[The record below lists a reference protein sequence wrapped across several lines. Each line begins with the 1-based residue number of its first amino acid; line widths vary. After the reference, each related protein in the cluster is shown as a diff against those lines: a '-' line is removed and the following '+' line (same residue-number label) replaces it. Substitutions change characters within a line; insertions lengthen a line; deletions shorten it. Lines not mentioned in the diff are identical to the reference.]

1 MADSAAMTDSAVM
14 FGRFRLDLGERKLTR
29 DGTLVRVNSR
39 ALEILCVLA
48 AARGEIVT
56 KDELMARVWPG
67 LVVEENALH
76 VHVSGLRK
84 ALDEEKSGQSFIATA
99 QGRGYRLA
107 ATPAPAPESG
117 STAGDRQTLRA
128 AGTSIAVMAFLN
140 MSGDP
145 EQEYFADGIVED
157 IITGLAR
164 IRWLRVIARNSSF
177 IYRGKAVDL
186 KLVGREL
193 GVSYVLEGSVRKVGK
208 RVRITVQLIE
218 TQTGTHLWAERYDRL
233 LDDIFALQDE
243 IAISAVG
250 AIEPS
255 LRRAEIE
262 RVKRRRPENL
272 DAYDL
277 VLRAMPS
284 VYKFMP
290 QGADTAI
297 PILQKALELDPG
309 YADAHSALAWCFQIR
324 FDRGGRHEEDRAASI
339 YHARA
344 AVTTGGDNATA
355 LAIAGVVVLFE
366 DHDIATAFD
375 LFDRALALSN
385 SNVFALCLSAS
396 ALAWRGMPELA
407 IERARQALRI
417 SPFDTLNYV
426 SYLALSIANFQTG
439 RFDEA
444 RDAARRAVES
454 NPDFSVPHA
463 LLAAALARLGQA
475 EEARAEASQVLAL
488 EPLFSIGRYSAM
500 VGLVPAVFRPFAD
513 VWREIGLPDD

>member
-1 MADSAAMTDSAVM
+1 MTDSAVM
-14 FGRFRLDLGERKLTR
+14 FGPFRLDLGERKLTR
-29 DGTLVRVNSR
+29 DGTPVRVNSR

-56 KDELMARVWPG
+56 KNELMARVWPG

-99 QGRGYRLA
+99 QGRGYRLVGM
-107 ATPAPAPESG
+107 PYSAPERG
-117 STAGDRQTLRA
+117 SMADDQQTLRA
-128 AGTSIAVMAFLN
+128 AGTSIAVMAFQNL
-140 MSGDP
+140 SGDP

-164 IRWLRVIARNSSF
+164 IRWLLVIARNSSF
-177 IYRGKAVDL
+177 IYKGKAVDV
-186 KLVGREL
+186 KQVGREL
-193 GVSYVLEGSVRKVGK
+193 GVRYVLEGSVRKVRK

-233 LDDIFALQDE
+233 LDDIFVLQDE
-243 IAISAVG
+243 IAISAIG

-262 RVKRRRPENL
+262 RVKRKRPENL

-277 VLRAMPS
+277 VLRAMPF

-297 PILQKALELDPG
+297 PILKKALELDPG
-309 YADAHSALAWCFQIR
+309 YADAHAALAWCFQIR
-324 FDRGGRHEEDRAASI
+324 FNRGGRHEEDRAASI

-355 LAIAGVVVLFE
+355 LAIAGVVVLFD
-366 DHDIATAFD
+366 DHDVATAFD

-407 IERARQALRI
+407 IERARHALRI

-444 RDAARRAVES
+444 RDAARRAIES

-475 EEARAEASQVLAL
+475 EEARAEALQVLAL
-488 EPLFSIGRYSAM
+488 EPPFSIGRYSAM
-500 VGLVPAVFRPFAD
+500 VELAPTVFRPFAD
-513 VWREIGLPDD
+513 VWREIGLPDE